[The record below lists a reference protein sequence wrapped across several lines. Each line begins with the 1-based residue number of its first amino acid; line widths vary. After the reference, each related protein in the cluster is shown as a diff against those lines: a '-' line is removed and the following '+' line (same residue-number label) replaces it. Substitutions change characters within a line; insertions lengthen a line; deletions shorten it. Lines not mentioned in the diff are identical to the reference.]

1 MMESILGVCDGL
13 PERQVAPDEILLAE
27 GSVSN
32 RLYVLIEGELE
43 VSCNGFQIN
52 TQSEPGSIFGEMSVL
67 LSVPHTATVKGFS
80 PSRVYVVDNAAEF
93 LQDHPEITFFVTKL
107 LARRL
112 KGATDYLADVKR
124 QFEDQR
130 GHLAM
135 VDEVLASLLHQ
146 QDEECTLGSDREPEP
161 AK

>member
-1 MMESILGVCDGL
+1 MESILRLCDRL
-13 PERQVAPDEILLAE
+13 PERRVEPGEILLAE
-27 GSVSN
+27 GDVSN

-67 LSVPHTATVKGFS
+67 LSVPHTATVKGFA
-80 PSRVYVVDNAAEF
+80 PSRVYLVDDAAEF
-93 LQDHPEITFFVTKL
+93 LQAHPEITFFVTKL

-124 QFEDQR
+124 QFEDQQ

-146 QDEECTLGSDREPEP
+146 QDEECVLGSDRDPDP
-161 AK
+161 PT